1 MFDWLWCGVIIL
13 ELSVISYYQTDREKS
28 ASIAVFNVIIR
39 VVFIGATCLLHN
51 EAESEVGGR
60 SEPRVAF
67 KGLDLLSRS
76 AWQGPI
82 TF

>member
-13 ELSVISYYQTDREKS
+13 ALSVISYYQTDREKACRS
-28 ASIAVFNVIIR
+28 PCLMLLYVWFYRCDV
-39 VVFIGATCLLHN
+39 LLHN

-67 KGLDLLSRS
+67 KGWIYCPAQR
-76 AWQGPI
+76 AGPI